1 MANIQDVRSA
11 NNPQRAFEFEVEI
24 LASTAAGY
32 LPILHQRVEQ
42 VSIPETS
49 VETIEINYKGRKT
62 IHSGRDSSPH
72 TVTVTFWES
81 QAREVYGFFKN
92 WMELGISNS
101 EVGGGFTRDGYA
113 TQMRITTYAA
123 DSVSPTGVNTLTN
136 VFPTSIGDI
145 SLSYDASEHLRVEVT
160 FSYDSNLFSLQ

>member
-1 MANIQDVRSA
+1 MASIQDVRGVS
-11 NNPQRAFEFEVEI
+11 NPQRAFEFQCDI

-32 LPILHQRVEQ
+32 LPILEQRVES

-62 IHSGRDSSPH
+62 IHSGRDASGH
-72 TVTVTFWES
+72 TATVTFWES
-81 QAREVYGFFKN
+81 QAREIYAFFKN
-92 WMELGISNS
+92 WMENGISNS
-101 EVGGGFTRDGYA
+101 EVGGGLTRDNYA
-113 TQMRITTYAA
+113 TLMRITTYAA
-123 DSVSPTGVNTLTN
+123 DSVTPTGVHTLTN

-145 SLSYDASEHLRVEVT
+145 SLSYDASEHLRIEVT